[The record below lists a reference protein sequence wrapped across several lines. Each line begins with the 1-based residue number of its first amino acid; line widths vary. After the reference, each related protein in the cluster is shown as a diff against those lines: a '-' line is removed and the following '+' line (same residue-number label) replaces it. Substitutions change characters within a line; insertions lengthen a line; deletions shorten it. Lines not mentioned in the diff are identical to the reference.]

1 MGCMHGQRYAPVKDR
16 SANNRSAQTAQHKPR
31 SMGSPQGGC
40 QPTCRRVGTSAASRP
55 ARGRQR
61 LKTPSRPDPPQKSS
75 SELTLS
81 ESPARGGGGAP
92 DDGRLPLLALAK
104 LAPADLVP
112 AAAVRAAPAA
122 TRAAPPR
129 RDLAP
134 RATPVA
140 AAAAAGGTAALAAPP
155 PGLPPPAGG
164 NGRGGAARGDVAW
177 PRLLLS
183 PRLPVDE

>member
-61 LKTPSRPDPPQKSS
+61 LKTPSRPDPPPPW
-75 SELTLS
+75 
-81 ESPARGGGGAP
+81 PAPAVAPP

>member
-1 MGCMHGQRYAPVKDR
+1 MHAWTALCTSERPLSKQPLRT
-16 SANNRSAQTAQHKPR
+16 NRAAQTAFHGVPAGRLPAHLSAGGDKR
-31 SMGSPQGGC
+31 RESPSSGA
-40 QPTCRRVGTSAASRP
+40 PASQN
-55 ARGRQR
+55 AQ
-61 LKTPSRPDPPQKSS
+61 S